1 VLSYILQKLS
11 NILNLLMTTS
21 PVNACFHLLSANETF
36 DEKTVLHT
44 FPATWSITLFPLC
57 SELSLGNQVCIVTR
71 FL

>member
-1 VLSYILQKLS
+1 MLSYILQKLS

-21 PVNACFHLLSANETF
+21 PVNACFHLLSGNETF
-36 DEKTVLHT
+36 DEKTVLHI
-44 FPATWSITLFPLC
+44 SCYMEHHIFPLC

>member
-21 PVNACFHLLSANETF
+21 PVNACFHLLSGNETF
-36 DEKTVLHT
+36 DEKQYFTS
-44 FPATWSITLFPLC
+44 PATWSITLFPLC